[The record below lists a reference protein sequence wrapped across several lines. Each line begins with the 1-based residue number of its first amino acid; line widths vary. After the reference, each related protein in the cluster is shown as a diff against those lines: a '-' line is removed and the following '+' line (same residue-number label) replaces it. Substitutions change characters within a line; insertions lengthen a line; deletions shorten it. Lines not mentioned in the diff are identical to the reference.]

1 LPRVPCGKIFSK
13 NSFIYQFS
21 KHKDK

>member
-13 NSFIYQFS
+13 NSFHISIFKAQR
-21 KHKDK
+21 